1 MNACET
7 PQRSYKIPDVKT
19 EKTTSARIR
28 VATAL
33 SVLVIAAVGAAL
45 RFHLLEVRGFGD
57 EAARWTFASLPWSS
71 FCKEIGRDEINMV
84 FYYLLLRGWLVLG
97 DSEWVIRSLSVLLGV
112 ATLPALYLL
121 GSRLFGRKAGLIS
134 AALLAVHTFHI
145 RYSQEA
151 RSYSLLTLLL
161 VLSTYFLVLAIESPN
176 QKKYWAIYLLTSAL
190 ACYSHLFAFLVL
202 GAQWLSLGV
211 SKLRQLGGER
221 IVPVMSIFAL
231 LTAPIGVFM
240 LFQSKAQL
248 DTQMNWIPPLT
259 WESFIGF
266 AYFFTGDFGR
276 VLLWTYIILSL
287 LTLGRLLRS
296 NSDATANQD
305 DKWHLRL
312 VLFWLVIPFAIVVGG
327 SLFKPLFQPRYLL
340 MCLPALV
347 LLAGLGIT
355 ELDRF
360 FSSWRR
366 LVIPTVF
373 TVMIVLCVRG
383 TRKEYQKAG
392 LARNSFGPMTQYVLD
407 RQKPQDAIFFF
418 RSPSYM
424 PFNYYLHLQK
434 EKQSDLLV
442 PTIVFPPIKDVPPG
456 EAITPTK
463 DEVEAAIGD
472 RERVWLVLNQRTL
485 ANPRRGFSAAVA
497 MIRETFQEKFRIE
510 EERTFPGPP
519 KVNVALYVRTTSQK
533 PDESPDR

>member
-1 MNACET
+1 MKLPPPKTQASFFGVSRINA
-7 PQRSYKIPDVKT
+7 I
-19 EKTTSARIR
+19 
-28 VATAL
+28 TAL
-33 SVLVIAAVGAAL
+33 ILLVIVAVGAAL

-71 FCKEIGRDEINMV
+71 FCKEVGRDEINMV

-97 DSEWVIRSLSVLLGV
+97 DSEWVIRSLSVVLGV

-121 GSRLFGRKAGLIS
+121 GSRLFGKKAGLIS

-161 VLSTYFLVLAIESPN
+161 VLSIYFLVLAVESPN
-176 QKKYWAIYLLTSAL
+176 QKKYWAAYLIISAL

-202 GAQWLSLGV
+202 GAQWLSLGI
-211 SKLRQLGGER
+211 SKLRQIGSAR
-221 IVPVMSIFAL
+221 IALVISIFAL

-248 DTQMNWIPPLT
+248 DTQMDWIPPLT

-287 LTLGRLLRS
+287 LALARLFRS
-296 NSDATANQD
+296 SSDTTANQD

-312 VLFWLVIPFAIVVGG
+312 VLLWLVFPFFIVVGG

-355 ELDRF
+355 ELNRF

-366 LVIPTVF
+366 LAIPTVF

-392 LARNSFGPMTQYVLD
+392 LARNSFGPMTQYVLEH
-407 RQKPQDAIFFF
+407 QKPQDAIFFF

-424 PFNYYLHLQK
+424 PFNYYVHLQK
-434 EKQSDLLV
+434 EKQSELPV

-456 EAITPTK
+456 EAIIPTK

-472 RERVWLVLNQRTL
+472 RERVWLVLNRRTL
-485 ANPRRGFSAAVA
+485 SNPHRGFLEAAA
-497 MIRETFQEKFRIE
+497 MIRETFQEKFRIQ

-519 KVNVALYVRTTSQK
+519 KVDVALYVRTTSDQSDK
-533 PDESPDR
+533 SPER

>member
-1 MNACET
+1 MITQLPTPKTQTSFFGASRINAT
-7 PQRSYKIPDVKT
+7 
-19 EKTTSARIR
+19 
-28 VATAL
+28 TAL
-33 SVLVIAAVGAAL
+33 ILLVIVAVGAAL

-71 FCKEIGRDEINMV
+71 FWKEVGRDEINMV

-97 DSEWVIRSLSVLLGV
+97 DSEWIIRSLSVVLGV

-161 VLSTYFLVLAIESPN
+161 VLSTYFFISAMEVPS
-176 QKKYWAIYLLTSAL
+176 QKKYWIGYLLTSAL

-202 GAQWLSLGV
+202 GAQWLSLGLPR
-211 SKLRQLGGER
+211 LRQIGNARLSL
-221 IVPVMSIFAL
+221 VMSIFAL
-231 LTAPIGVFM
+231 LTGPIGVFM

-248 DTQMNWIPPLT
+248 DTQMDWIPPLT

-287 LTLGRLLRS
+287 FALGRLFRS
-296 NSDATANQD
+296 SSGTTADEN

-312 VLFWLVIPFAIVVGG
+312 VLFWLVLPFFIVVVG

-347 LLAGLGIT
+347 LLAGLGMT
-355 ELDRF
+355 ELNRF
-360 FSSWRR
+360 VSSWGR
-366 LVIPTVF
+366 LVIPILF
-373 TVMIVLCVRG
+373 TMMIVLSVRG
-383 TRKEYQKAG
+383 TQKEYQKAG
-392 LARNSFGPMTQYVLD
+392 VSRNSFGPMTQYVLD
-407 RQKPQDAIFFF
+407 HQKPQDAIFFF

-424 PFNYYLHLQK
+424 PFNYYVHLQK
-434 EKQSDLLV
+434 ETQRELPV

-472 RERVWLVLNQRTL
+472 RERVWLVLNRRTL
-485 ANPRRGFSAAVA
+485 SNPRRGFLAAA
-497 MIRETFQEKFRIE
+497 TMIRETFQEKFRIQ

-519 KVNVALYVRTTSQK
+519 KVDLALYVRTTSEK
-533 PDESPDR
+533 PDESRGH